1 MQDMVEEKK
10 YEIIK
15 AQTVQ
20 STNCRANFFHVFSPL
35 DFSWLTDAEHTRRDS
50 ILIL

>member
-1 MQDMVEEKK
+1 MKSLK
-10 YEIIK
+10 HK
-15 AQTVQ
+15 RFRAQTAEL
-20 STNCRANFFHVFSPL
+20 TFFHVFSPL